1 VLDESPVVASPKK
14 MTHRLIEWD
23 KGFDPNYVIEGN
35 LPKKATEKRFDAGVE
50 LSGVYSAIIKG
61 GLRGMKIIVR

>member
-1 VLDESPVVASPKK
+1 

-35 LPKKATEKRFDAGVE
+35 LPQKATEKRFDAGVE
-50 LSGVYSAIIKG
+50 LPGVYSAIIKG
-61 GLRGMKIIVR
+61 GLRGMKVIIR